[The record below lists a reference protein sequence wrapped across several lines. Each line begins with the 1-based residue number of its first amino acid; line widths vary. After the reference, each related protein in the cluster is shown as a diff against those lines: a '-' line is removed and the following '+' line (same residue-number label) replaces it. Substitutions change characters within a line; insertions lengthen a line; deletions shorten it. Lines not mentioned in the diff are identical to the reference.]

1 MIRLFY
7 VVSLMIMLVGM
18 AYSDDGMVLSKNSRA
33 ETGGAQTLEDILA
46 RQRGEEVNY
55 NFRKNATGQQ
65 GADSDSISPLGSM
78 GLVSDSEIFRQ
89 LRYNKADINVSSK
102 SAASEI
108 LVQDSGIS
116 WLNLREGPLQ
126 KYGGLSLIGMI
137 GLLAFFFLI
146 RGRIP
151 VEGGLSGLTIERF
164 KPIERFAH
172 WLLASSFILLGLTG
186 LLTLFGRN
194 YLIPVLGHEIFSV
207 LALGSKWIH
216 NNVSWAFMASLVV
229 IFVFWIVH
237 NIPTRLDI
245 KWILKGGGMFSSH
258 SHPSA
263 KKFNAG
269 QKIIF
274 WVVILLGT
282 SVSASGLSLLFPFEF
297 PMFAATFA
305 KLNSLGI
312 PSLLGMENLPTNL
325 LPHEEMQLSQV
336 WHTIVAF
343 VMMVVIIAHIYIGSV
358 GMAGAY
364 DAMGSGKVD
373 VNWAKQHHDLWEEEM
388 SEKTSKTGK
397 KSAEAITP
405 AE

>member
-1 MIRLFY
+1 MLRFFCLI
-7 VVSLMIMLVGM
+7 SLIFLTGTWVF
-18 AYSDDGMVLSKNSRA
+18 AEDEPNLNKDTRA
-33 ETGGAQTLEDILA
+33 ATGGAQTLEDILA

-55 NFRKNATGQQ
+55 EFRQNALGNKDASPITT
-65 GADSDSISPLGSM
+65 IPLGTI
-78 GLVSDSEIFRQ
+78 GLVSDAEVFRQ
-89 LRYNKADINVSSK
+89 LRYNEASINVSSK

-108 LVQDSGIS
+108 LVQDSGMS
-116 WLNLREGPLQ
+116 WLTLREGPLQ
-126 KYGGLSLIGMI
+126 NYGGLSLIGMI
-137 GLLAFFFLI
+137 GLLAFFYLL

-151 VEGGLSGLTIERF
+151 VEEGLAGITIERF
-164 KPIERFAH
+164 KPVERFAH

-194 YLIPVLGHEIFSV
+194 FLIPLIGHETFSIF
-207 LALGSKWIH
+207 ALGSKWIH
-216 NNVSWAFMASLVV
+216 NNVSWAFMASLIV
-229 IFVFWIVH
+229 IFIFWVVH

-245 KWILKGGGMFSSH
+245 KWILQGGGIFSAK

-274 WVVILLGT
+274 WVVIILGT
-282 SVSASGLSLLFPFEF
+282 SVSFSGLSLLFPFEF
-297 PMFAATFA
+297 PMFAATFS

-312 PSLLGMENLPTNL
+312 PTLLGIDTLPTNL

-343 VMMVVIIAHIYIGSV
+343 VMMAVIIAHIYIGSV
-358 GMAGAY
+358 GMVGAY
-364 DAMGSGKVD
+364 DAMGSGQVD
-373 VNWAKQHHDLWEEEM
+373 INWAKQHHDIWEEEVSNQTTKNKIKA
-388 SEKTSKTGK
+388 SES
-397 KSAEAITP
+397 ITP

>member
-1 MIRLFY
+1 MVRLFY
-7 VVSLMIMLVGM
+7 LVSLMFILTGVTF
-18 AYSDDGMVLSKNSRA
+18 ADDGVVVNNNSRA

-46 RQRGEEVNY
+46 RQRGEEVDY
-55 NFRKNATGQQ
+55 NFRKNALGKE
-65 GADSDSISPLGSM
+65 GLESDTISPLGNM
-78 GLVSDSEIFRQ
+78 GFVSDAEVFRQ

-108 LVQDSGIS
+108 LVQDSGMN

-126 KYGGLSLIGMI
+126 KYGALSLIGMI

-151 VEGGLSGLTIERF
+151 VENGFSGITIERF
-164 KPIERFAH
+164 KPVERFAH

-194 YLIPVLGHEIFSV
+194 FLIPLIGHETFSV
-207 LALGSKWIH
+207 LALSSKWIH

-229 IFVFWIVH
+229 IFVFWVVH

-305 KLNSLGI
+305 KMNTLGI

-343 VMMVVIIAHIYIGSV
+343 VMMAVIIAHIYIGSV
-358 GMAGAY
+358 GMVGAY
-364 DAMGSGKVD
+364 DAMGSGQVD
-373 VNWAKQHHDLWEEEM
+373 VNWAKQHHDLWEEKVN
-388 SEKTSKTGK
+388 SGNSDTGK

>member
-1 MIRLFY
+1 MLRFFCLI
-7 VVSLMIMLVGM
+7 SLIFVTGTWVFAEDESNLNK
-18 AYSDDGMVLSKNSRA
+18 DSRA
-33 ETGGAQTLEDILA
+33 ATGGAQTLEDILA
-46 RQRGEEVNY
+46 RQRGEDVNY
-55 NFRKNATGQQ
+55 EFRQNALGNKDASASTTV
-65 GADSDSISPLGSM
+65 PLGTI
-78 GLVSDSEIFRQ
+78 GLVSDAEVFRQ
-89 LRYNKADINVSSK
+89 LRYNEASINVSSK

-108 LVQDSGIS
+108 LVQDSGMS
-116 WLNLREGPLQ
+116 WLTLREGPLQ
-126 KYGGLSLIGMI
+126 NYGGLSLIGMI
-137 GLLAFFFLI
+137 GLLAFFYLL

-151 VEGGLSGLTIERF
+151 VEAGLAGITIERF
-164 KPIERFAH
+164 KPVERFAH

-194 YLIPVLGHEIFSV
+194 FLIPLIGHEAFSIF
-207 LALGSKWIH
+207 ALGSKWIH
-216 NNVSWAFMASLVV
+216 NNVSWAFMASLIV
-229 IFVFWIVH
+229 IFIFWVVH

-245 KWILKGGGMFSSH
+245 KWILQGGGIFSTK

-274 WVVILLGT
+274 WVVIILGT
-282 SVSASGLSLLFPFEF
+282 SVSFSGLSLLFPFEF
-297 PMFAATFA
+297 PMFAATFS

-312 PSLLGMENLPTNL
+312 PTLLGIDTLPTNL

-358 GMAGAY
+358 GMVGAY
-364 DAMGSGKVD
+364 DAMGSGQVD
-373 VNWAKQHHDLWEEEM
+373 VNWAKQHHDIWEDEV
-388 SEKTSKTGK
+388 SNQTSRTKI
-397 KSAEAITP
+397 KSAESVTP

>member
-1 MIRLFY
+1 MMRLFCF
-7 VVSLMIMLVGM
+7 VSLMFILVGM
-18 AYSDDGMVLSKNSRA
+18 AYPDDGMDLNKNSRA

-55 NFRKNATGQQ
+55 NFRKSALGKE
-65 GADSDSISPLGSM
+65 GLESDTVSPLGNM
-78 GLVSDSEIFRQ
+78 GLVSDAEVFRQ

-108 LVQDSGIS
+108 LVQDSGMN

-126 KYGGLSLIGMI
+126 KYGALSLIGMI

-151 VEGGLSGLTIERF
+151 VESGLSGITIERF

-194 YLIPVLGHEIFSV
+194 FLIPVIGHETFSS

-229 IFVFWIVH
+229 IFIFWVAH

-263 KKFNAG
+263 RKFNAG

-274 WVVILLGT
+274 WVVILLGA

-305 KLNSLGI
+305 KLNSLGL
-312 PSLLGMENLPTNL
+312 PSLFGIESLPTNL

-336 WHTIVAF
+336 WHTVVAF
-343 VMMVVIIAHIYIGSV
+343 IMMVVIIAHIYIGSV

-364 DAMGSGKVD
+364 DAMGSGQVD
-373 VNWAKQHHDLWEEEM
+373 VNWAKQHHDIWEEEL
-388 SEKTSKTGK
+388 SKKNSNSTPK
-397 KSAEAITP
+397 DTDAITP

>member
-1 MIRLFY
+1 MVRLFY
-7 VVSLMIMLVGM
+7 MVSLMFMLTGV
-18 AYSDDGMVLSKNSRA
+18 AYADDGVVVNKNSRA

-46 RQRGEEVNY
+46 RQRGEEVDY
-55 NFRKNATGQQ
+55 NFRKSALGKA
-65 GADSDSISPLGSM
+65 GLESDTISPLGNM
-78 GLVSDSEIFRQ
+78 GFVSDAEVFRQ

-108 LVQDSGIS
+108 LVQDSGMN
-116 WLNLREGPLQ
+116 WLTLREGPLQ
-126 KYGGLSLIGMI
+126 KYGALSLIGMI

-151 VEGGLSGLTIERF
+151 VENGFSGITIERF
-164 KPIERFAH
+164 KPVERFAH

-194 YLIPVLGHEIFSV
+194 FLIPLIGHETFSV

-229 IFVFWIVH
+229 IFVFWVVH

-305 KLNSLGI
+305 KLNTLGI

-343 VMMVVIIAHIYIGSV
+343 VMMAVIIAHIYIGSV
-358 GMAGAY
+358 GMVGAY
-364 DAMGSGKVD
+364 DAMGSGQVD
-373 VNWAKQHHDLWEEEM
+373 VNWAKQHHDLWEEKVNSGN
-388 SEKTSKTGK
+388 SETGK

>member
-1 MIRLFY
+1 MVRLFY
-7 VVSLMIMLVGM
+7 MVSLMFMLTG
-18 AYSDDGMVLSKNSRA
+18 ATYADDGVVVNNNSRA

-46 RQRGEEVNY
+46 RQRGEEVDY
-55 NFRKNATGQQ
+55 NFRKSALGKE
-65 GADSDSISPLGSM
+65 GLESDTISPLGNM
-78 GLVSDSEIFRQ
+78 GFVSDAEVFRQ

-108 LVQDSGIS
+108 LVQDSGMN

-126 KYGGLSLIGMI
+126 KYGALSLIGMI

-151 VEGGLSGLTIERF
+151 VENGFSGITIERF
-164 KPIERFAH
+164 KPVERFAH

-194 YLIPVLGHEIFSV
+194 FLIPLIGHETFSV

-229 IFVFWIVH
+229 IFVFWVVH

-305 KLNSLGI
+305 KINTLGI

-343 VMMVVIIAHIYIGSV
+343 VMMAVIIAHIYIGSV
-358 GMAGAY
+358 GMVGAY
-364 DAMGSGKVD
+364 DAMGSGQVD
-373 VNWAKQHHDLWEEEM
+373 VNWAKQHHDLWEEKVN
-388 SEKTSKTGK
+388 SGNSDTGK

>member
-1 MIRLFY
+1 MVRLFY
-7 VVSLMIMLVGM
+7 MVSLIFMLTGV
-18 AYSDDGMVLSKNSRA
+18 AYADDGVVVNKNSRA

-46 RQRGEEVNY
+46 RQRGEEVDY
-55 NFRKNATGQQ
+55 NFRKSALGKE
-65 GADSDSISPLGSM
+65 GLESDTISPLGNM
-78 GLVSDSEIFRQ
+78 GFVSDAEIFRQ

-108 LVQDSGIS
+108 LVQDSGMN

-126 KYGGLSLIGMI
+126 KYGALSLIGMI

-151 VEGGLSGLTIERF
+151 VENGFSGITIERF
-164 KPIERFAH
+164 KPVERFAH

-194 YLIPVLGHEIFSV
+194 FLIPLIGHETFSV

-229 IFVFWIVH
+229 IFVFWVVH

-305 KLNSLGI
+305 KLNTLGI

-343 VMMVVIIAHIYIGSV
+343 VMMAVIIAHIYIGSV
-358 GMAGAY
+358 GMVGAY
-364 DAMGSGKVD
+364 DAMGSGQVD
-373 VNWAKQHHDLWEEEM
+373 VNWAKQHHDLWEEKVN
-388 SEKTSKTGK
+388 SGNSDTGK

>member
-1 MIRLFY
+1 MVRLFY
-7 VVSLMIMLVGM
+7 MVSLIFMLTGV
-18 AYSDDGMVLSKNSRA
+18 AYADDGVVVNKNSRA

-46 RQRGEEVNY
+46 RQRGEEVDY
-55 NFRKNATGQQ
+55 NFRKSALGKE
-65 GADSDSISPLGSM
+65 GLESDTMSPLGNM
-78 GLVSDSEIFRQ
+78 GFVSDAEIFRQ

-108 LVQDSGIS
+108 LVQDSGMN

-126 KYGGLSLIGMI
+126 KYGALSLIGMI

-151 VEGGLSGLTIERF
+151 VENGFSGITIERF
-164 KPIERFAH
+164 KPVERFAH

-194 YLIPVLGHEIFSV
+194 FLIPLIGHETFSV

-216 NNVSWAFMASLVV
+216 NNVSWAFMASLIV
-229 IFVFWIVH
+229 IFVFWVVH

-305 KLNSLGI
+305 KINTLGI

-343 VMMVVIIAHIYIGSV
+343 VMMAVIIAHIYIGSV
-358 GMAGAY
+358 GMVGAY
-364 DAMGSGKVD
+364 DAMGSGQVD
-373 VNWAKQHHDLWEEEM
+373 VNWAKQHHDLWEEKVNSGN
-388 SEKTSKTGK
+388 SETGK

>member
-1 MIRLFY
+1 MVRLFY
-7 VVSLMIMLVGM
+7 MVSLIFMLTGV
-18 AYSDDGMVLSKNSRA
+18 AYADDGVVVNKNSRA

-46 RQRGEEVNY
+46 RQRGEEVDY
-55 NFRKNATGQQ
+55 NFRKSALGKA
-65 GADSDSISPLGSM
+65 GLESDTISPLGNM
-78 GLVSDSEIFRQ
+78 GFVSDAEVFRQ

-108 LVQDSGIS
+108 LVQDSGMN

-126 KYGGLSLIGMI
+126 KYGALSLIGMI

-151 VEGGLSGLTIERF
+151 VENGFSGITIERF
-164 KPIERFAH
+164 KPVERFAH

-194 YLIPVLGHEIFSV
+194 FLIPLIGHETFSV

-229 IFVFWIVH
+229 IFVFWVVH

-305 KLNSLGI
+305 KLNTLGI

-343 VMMVVIIAHIYIGSV
+343 VMMAVIIAHIYIGSV
-358 GMAGAY
+358 GMVGAY
-364 DAMGSGKVD
+364 DAMGSGQVD
-373 VNWAKQHHDLWEEEM
+373 VNWAKQHHDLWEEKVN
-388 SEKTSKTGK
+388 SGNSDTGK